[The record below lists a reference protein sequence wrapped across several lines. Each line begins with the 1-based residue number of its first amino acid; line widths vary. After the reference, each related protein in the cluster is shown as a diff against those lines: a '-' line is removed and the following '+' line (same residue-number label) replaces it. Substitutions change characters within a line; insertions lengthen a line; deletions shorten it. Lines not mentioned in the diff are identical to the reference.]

1 MIRKAAIALLAM
13 ALTACGA
20 PSGPERVVEPRNGT
34 APAQRG
40 GALLRQ
46 VVLAR
51 HNDTRRAV
59 GVAPLAWD
67 DGLAAHAMDYA
78 RELARTRRFQHAP
91 QPMGPGREG
100 ENLFT
105 GTRDAYSYAEMIQ
118 YWIDERKWFVNTPAP
133 DFSTTGNGEAVAHY
147 TQIIW
152 RTTTRVGCAVASNDR
167 DDYLVCRYAPPGNVI
182 GLRAL

>member
-1 MIRKAAIALLAM
+1 MIRKAGIALMATTLA
-13 ALTACGA
+13 ACGGTSA
-20 PSGPERVVEPRNGT
+20 PERVVEPRADA
-34 APAQRG
+34 APAPRG
-40 GALLRQ
+40 AALRRQ
-46 VVLAR
+46 LKLTR
-51 HNDTRRAV
+51 HNDARHAV
-59 GVAPLAWD
+59 GVASLVWD
-67 DGLAAHAMDYA
+67 DGLAAHALGYA
-78 RELARTRRFQHAP
+78 RDLARTRRFEHAP

-118 YWIDERKWFVNTPAP
+118 YWIDERKWFVNRPAP

-147 TQIIW
+147 TQIVW

-182 GLRAL
+182 GLKAL